1 MTLENFLKKQQGTVK
16 KVLYLDICAPLG
28 YKSGKEKKVHLLI
41 ENSGKQTT
49 KPHEWPFIQEFKTSI
64 KHFKKWRQKPIHACF
79 LSILIKY
86 LILLSLGMSLT
97 SMRLLLTE
105 QF

>member
-1 MTLENFLKKQQGTVK
+1 VTLENFLKKQQGTVK

-49 KPHEWPFIQEFKTSI
+49 KPHK
-64 KHFKKWRQKPIHACF
+64 
-79 LSILIKY
+79 
-86 LILLSLGMSLT
+86 
-97 SMRLLLTE
+97 
-105 QF
+105 